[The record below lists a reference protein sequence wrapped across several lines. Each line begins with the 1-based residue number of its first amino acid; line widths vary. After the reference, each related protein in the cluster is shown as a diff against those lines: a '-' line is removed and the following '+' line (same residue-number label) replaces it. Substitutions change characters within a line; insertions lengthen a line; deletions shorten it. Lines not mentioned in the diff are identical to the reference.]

1 MVNVLLFFLIA
12 SKFDILLD
20 QMQIIGGLEKGNEA
34 SKTIF
39 VACEEDMEEVL
50 SAVKKG
56 IGTFSSDWLMNC
68 VMRQELD
75 LEAPQFVESL

>member
-1 MVNVLLFFLIA
+1 MQVIGRLSQVN
-12 SKFDILLD
+12 
-20 QMQIIGGLEKGNEA
+20 EP

-39 VACEEDMEEVL
+39 VASEEDMEGAM

-56 IGTFSSDWLMNC
+56 IWTFSSDWLMNC

-75 LEAPQFVESL
+75 FEAPQFAESL

>member
-1 MVNVLLFFLIA
+1 
-12 SKFDILLD
+12 
-20 QMQIIGGLEKGNEA
+20 MQIIGGLEKGNEA

-39 VACEEDMEEVL
+39 VASEEDMEEVL
-50 SAVKKG
+50 LAVKKG
-56 IGTFSSDWLMNC
+56 MGTFSSDWLMNC